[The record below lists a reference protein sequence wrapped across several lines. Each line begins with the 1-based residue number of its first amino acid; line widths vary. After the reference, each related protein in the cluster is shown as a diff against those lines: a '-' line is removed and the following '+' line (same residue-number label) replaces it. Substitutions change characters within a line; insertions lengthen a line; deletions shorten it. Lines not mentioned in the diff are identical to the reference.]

1 MIEEGIYKARVL
13 GKKDAWGVTKAKSGN
28 FQFFIKVKVIEPVD
42 EGQDIDAEAGDL
54 VRTIFM
60 PITDK
65 TRTRVLGDLKSVGYD
80 RPTLLA
86 KALQPGFEESFDFG
100 NRDVMV
106 KCEHDES
113 WPPQAPKPREKWQ
126 LYKEREKLADED
138 LSQFDSVHGVEEKVP
153 ENF

>member
-1 MIEEGIYKARVL
+1 MIEEGIYKARIL
-13 GKKDAWGVTKAKSGN
+13 NKKDAWGVTKAKSGN
-28 FQFFIKVKVIEPVD
+28 FQFFVKIKVLAPVD
-42 EGQDIDAEAGDL
+42 DGQEIDQEAGDL

-65 TRTRVLGDLKSVGYD
+65 TRARVLGDLKSAGYD

-86 KALQPGFEESFDFG
+86 KALQPGFEESHNFAD
-100 NRDVMV
+100 RDVLV

-113 WPPQAPKPREKWQ
+113 WPPQNPKPREKWQ

-138 LSQFDSVHGVEEKVP
+138 LSQFDSVHGLADVP
-153 ENF
+153 DNF